1 MNTPLFTGIMNTL
14 LPFPKPNIK
23 SHFWSDFGQ
32 LITRKTTEND
42 GKHHKKRGFNKYNLP
57 NPLCK
62 TLKVK
67 DIPPI
72 TLLIL
77 FFIPEEIVL

>member
-23 SHFWSDFGQ
+23 CHFWSDFGQ

-42 GKHHKKRGFNKYNLP
+42 GKHLKKRGFNKYNLP
-57 NPLCK
+57 NPLRK
-62 TLKVK
+62 LLNIS
-67 DIPPI
+67 DIMSTNRLI
-72 TLLIL
+72 LLLI
-77 FFIPEEIVL
+77 PE

>member
-23 SHFWSDFGQ
+23 SHFGSDFGQ

-42 GKHHKKRGFNKYNLP
+42 GKTPQKKR
-57 NPLCK
+57 
-62 TLKVK
+62 TQ
-67 DIPPI
+67 
-72 TLLIL
+72 
-77 FFIPEEIVL
+77 